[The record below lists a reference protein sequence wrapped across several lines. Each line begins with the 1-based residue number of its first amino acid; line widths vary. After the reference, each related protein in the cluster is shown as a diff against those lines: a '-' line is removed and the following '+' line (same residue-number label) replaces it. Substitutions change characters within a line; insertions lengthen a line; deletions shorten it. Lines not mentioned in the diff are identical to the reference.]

1 MDGDVELTGA
11 MQGRDVRSNRMVTK
25 DVSGVLTHLLPA
37 AVNPSWKH
45 DQELHQ
51 RGSDHALLVVDAA
64 ARTAATACANAS

>member
-37 AVNPSWKH
+37 AVKS
-45 DQELHQ
+45 ELE
-51 RGSDHALLVVDAA
+51 
-64 ARTAATACANAS
+64 T